1 MPLFKRS
8 TRRIRKTPPLMHDP
22 RELPR
27 PMREMADPRDPRELP
42 RPEKRG
48 GKSRKSRK
56 SKKRYMR
63 M

>member
-8 TRRIRKTPPLMHDP
+8 TRRMRKTPPLMHDP

-27 PMREMADPRDPRELP
+27 PMREMDDPRDPREP
-42 RPEKRG
+42 RPAKRG
-48 GKSRKSRK
+48 GQSRKSRK